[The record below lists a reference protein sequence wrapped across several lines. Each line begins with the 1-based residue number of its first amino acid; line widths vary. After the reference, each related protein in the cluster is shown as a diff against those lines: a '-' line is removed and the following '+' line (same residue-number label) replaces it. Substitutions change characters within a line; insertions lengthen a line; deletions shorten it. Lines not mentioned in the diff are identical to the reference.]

1 MMNQNELKIFK
12 HEYWLFFF
20 QLSQK
25 NLVVYI
31 GVFAHNYLGNYFQ
44 GDLIQWL
51 QRKIKLYSVN
61 ATIFN
66 IGYILNKFFSSR
78 RRKCNTSTLKSLI
91 HNKFCENKWNMFLIE
106 TLTQSE
112 KKTRK
117 DLILNCNHH
126 SVMCVCS
133 SHNISFSS
141 PQALWKNSNKLV
153 SQLLLGRRP
162 SHPFLHFLRKRR
174 AK

>member
-1 MMNQNELKIFK
+1 MDGDYYFSQNERNYHKK
-12 HEYWLFFF
+12 VYWYVLTF
-20 QLSQK
+20 LHIIILAIISK
-25 NLVVYI
+25 
-31 GVFAHNYLGNYFQ
+31 
-44 GDLIQWL
+44 DLIQWL
-51 QRKIKLYSVN
+51 QGKIKLYSVN

-91 HNKFCENKWNMFLIE
+91 HNKFCENKWNMFLIG

-112 KKTRK
+112 KTQK

-141 PQALWKNSNKLV
+141 PQALWKDSNKLV
-153 SQLLLGRRP
+153 SQLLLGRTP